1 LADIGTQIADAIR
14 AVQAKVHW
22 RPGSAERHLQKRKLR
37 GHLPA
42 DATLD
47 DYARVIRTV
56 AHRQTAQVYVYRH
69 NDTSYVALVAVVE
82 NRYWLVMF
90 DLDGLIESAFV
101 VERPDRYLS
110 KSAFVLAGTVGE
122 VQL

>member
-1 LADIGTQIADAIR
+1 MADLETRITDAIR
-14 AVQAKVHW
+14 SVETGVCW

-42 DATLD
+42 EATLE
-47 DYARVIRTV
+47 DYERVIQTV
-56 AHRQTAQVYVYRH
+56 AQEHETAVYVYWH
-69 NDTSYVALVAVVE
+69 SGIPYVTLTAVIE
-82 NRYWLVMF
+82 DRCWLVMF

-110 KSAFVLAGTVGE
+110 NPAFVRSGTVGE